1 MNNSKEQC
9 FVHLATYHLKDL
21 RTAAK
26 DLGPDMFEAEMTPT
40 LADTLSTR
48 LGNVCAQHGWNLIDI
63 QVLPDRIE
71 ALLTGKE
78 TSGENGEAVA
88 AALDGAVYGEM
99 STRAA
104 EAMN

>member
-1 MNNSKEQC
+1 MSTQRQEQC
-9 FVHLATYHLKDL
+9 FMHVATYHVEDL
-21 RTAAK
+21 RTAGI
-26 DLGPDMFEAEMTPT
+26 LPEVPEITPA

-78 TSGENGEAVA
+78 PSGENGEAVA